1 MFGKIKTTAYSDEE
15 IENILNRVAVKD
27 KRIDFLDKH
36 PPIVIAI
43 LIITGLPPLIALG
56 LQANH
61 IVSALLLGSPLIT
74 AYLFYRLL
82 RSENTDEEV
91 AS

>member
-1 MFGKIKTTAYSDEE
+1 MFGKTKTTAYSDEE

-36 PPIVIAI
+36 PPVVIAI
-43 LIITGLPPLIALG
+43 LVITGLPPLIALG
-56 LQANH
+56 LQTSH
-61 IVSALLLGSPLIT
+61 IVSALLLSSPLIT

-91 AS
+91 VS

>member
-1 MFGKIKTTAYSDEE
+1 MFGKTKTTAYSDDE
-15 IENILNRVAVKD
+15 IENLLNRVAVKD

-36 PPIVIAI
+36 PPVVIAI
-43 LIITGLPPLIALG
+43 LVITGLPPLIALG
-56 LQANH
+56 LQTSH
-61 IVSALLLGSPLIT
+61 IVSALLLSSPLIT

-91 AS
+91 VS

>member
-1 MFGKIKTTAYSDEE
+1 MFGKTKSTAYSDEE

-36 PPIVIAI
+36 PPVVIAI
-43 LIITGLPPLIALG
+43 LVITGLPPLIALG
-56 LQANH
+56 LQTSH
-61 IVSALLLGSPLIT
+61 IVSALLLSSPLIT

-91 AS
+91 VP

>member
-1 MFGKIKTTAYSDEE
+1 MDGKTKATAYSDEE
-15 IENILNRVAVKD
+15 IEGMLDRMAVKD

-36 PPIVIAI
+36 PPVVIAI
-43 LIITGLPPLIALG
+43 LVITGLPPLIALG
-56 LQANH
+56 LQTSR

-91 AS
+91 VS

>member
-1 MFGKIKTTAYSDEE
+1 MFGKTKSTAYSDDE

-36 PPIVIAI
+36 PPVVIAI
-43 LIITGLPPLIALG
+43 LVITGLPPLIALG
-56 LQANH
+56 LQTSH
-61 IVSALLLGSPLIT
+61 VVSALLLSSPLIT

-91 AS
+91 VS

>member
-1 MFGKIKTTAYSDEE
+1 MDGKTIAYSDDE
-15 IENILNRVAVKD
+15 IENLLNRVAVKD

-36 PPIVIAI
+36 PPVVIAI
-43 LIITGLPPLIALG
+43 LVITGLPPLIALG
-56 LQANH
+56 LQTSH
-61 IVSALLLGSPLIT
+61 IVSALLLSSPLIT

-91 AS
+91 VS

>member
-1 MFGKIKTTAYSDEE
+1 MFGKTKSTAYSDDE
-15 IENILNRVAVKD
+15 IENILETVAVKD

-36 PPIVIAI
+36 PPVVIAI
-43 LIITGLPPLIALG
+43 LVITGLPPLIALG
-56 LQANH
+56 LQTSH
-61 IVSALLLGSPLIT
+61 VVSALLLSSPLIT

-91 AS
+91 VS